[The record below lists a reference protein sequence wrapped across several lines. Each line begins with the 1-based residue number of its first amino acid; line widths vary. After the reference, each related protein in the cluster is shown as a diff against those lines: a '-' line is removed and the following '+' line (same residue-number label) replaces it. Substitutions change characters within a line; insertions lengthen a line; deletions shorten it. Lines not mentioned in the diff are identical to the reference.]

1 MAELCKYS
9 GQILYRIDGNTV
21 KDFYGRPLY
30 IIDGDKLLKWD
41 SRSILYR
48 FDGYTIKDF
57 YGRSLYSFDGTN
69 FKDFYGRIL
78 YTYKN
83 NSIAK
88 FASIAEYVVRPAAS
102 VKEVAIFILLF
113 VIG

>member
-1 MAELCKYS
+1 MEK
-9 GQILYRIDGNTV
+9 QVI
-21 KDFYGRPLY
+21 
-30 IIDGDKLLKWD
+30 
-41 SRSILYR
+41 
-48 FDGYTIKDF
+48 
-57 YGRSLYSFDGTN
+57 
-69 FKDFYGRIL
+69 KDFYGRIL

>member
-1 MAELCKYS
+1 MAELCKFS

-41 SRSILYR
+41 SRAILYR

-57 YGRSLYSFDGTN
+57 YGRSLYSFDGVLIPLHS
-69 FKDFYGRIL
+69 GPRSL
-78 YTYKN
+78 GHL
-83 NSIAK
+83 
-88 FASIAEYVVRPAAS
+88 
-102 VKEVAIFILLF
+102 IFGPLNY
-113 VIG
+113 